1 MRCPFCSNNET
12 KVVDKR
18 PTINEEI
25 RRRRECLKCNK
36 RFTTYESIQKLDII
50 VLKKDGRR
58 EKFFRDKLKQG
69 MLKACEKRPVSEEQ
83 IEQVVNKIESE
94 LRRLKTKEIPSKS
107 LGEKV
112 IKKLKSLDEVAY
124 LRFASVYKSFED
136 IKDFEKE
143 VKALKMR

>member
-50 VLKKDGRR
+50 VLKKDGRK